1 MVYLKNNELFIN
13 HAPGWFTQPFWDR
26 QRVSVGGGTVFSC
39 FFLSSVQVQYSG
51 HCQQCAYIWPTLL
64 RHQLQDSI
72 ICEKQRSTD
81 TEMGT
86 KRLDVDM
93 RWVTFLGQQ
102 PQNYQKIPEVVASS
116 SELEFLRW
124 ISLLPDSAGSFF
136 PLRHPKK
143 KRAIISGFYLFWLAK
158 PLCWHRSARSAMSC
172 VAKNLLRRPCL

>member
-1 MVYLKNNELFIN
+1 MSCHSHQAKRHSFMLRWYVIYLKKNELFIN
-13 HAPGWFTQPFWDR
+13 HAPGWFTQPFWNR
-26 QRVSVGGGTVFSC
+26 QQISVTKGTVFSC
-39 FFLSSVQVQYSG
+39 FFLSSAQVQYSG

-93 RWVTFLGQQ
+93 RWVTLLGQQ
-102 PQNYQKIPEVVASS
+102 SQNYQKIPEVVASS

-136 PLRHPKK
+136 
-143 KRAIISGFYLFWLAK
+143 FT
-158 PLCWHRSARSAMSC
+158 
-172 VAKNLLRRPCL
+172 